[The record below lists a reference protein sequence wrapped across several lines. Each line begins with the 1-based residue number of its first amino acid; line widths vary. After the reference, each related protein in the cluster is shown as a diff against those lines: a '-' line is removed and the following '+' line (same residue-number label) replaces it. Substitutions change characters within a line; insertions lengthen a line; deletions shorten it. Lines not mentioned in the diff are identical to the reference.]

1 MTFVLNSNLVDT
13 DIRKPDTGTVTIGRP
28 TPVASNHN
36 TDSTTTPD
44 HLPYSPGQR
53 VIPYTEP
60 VSEGEEDEEMA
71 IAIPVNEVGSVRV
84 PLSEGLEAIAFR
96 EKALR
101 QEEAEI
107 SERAA
112 QKRRE
117 SASQS
122 SRANGSGSG
131 GGASGS
137 GRPIPILRKD
147 KGEIQNLAI
156 DPLAPS
162 NVFDQ
167 SLQNKLKAS
176 AENKR
181 PDDNETN
188 AAPSG
193 STESD
198 RVQLIRDF
206 VASPGKRIAVPVRI
220 EPKVFFAQE
229 RTFLVSNFHSIVTW
243 I

>member
-1 MTFVLNSNLVDT
+1 VDI

-28 TPVASNHN
+28 TPVASNQN

-44 HLPYSPGQR
+44 HLPYSPGHR
-53 VIPYTEP
+53 IIPYTEP

-71 IAIPVNEVGSVRV
+71 FAIPVNEVGSLRV

-101 QEEAEI
+101 QQEDDND
-107 SERAA
+107 RVA

-117 SASQS
+117 SPAQS
-122 SRANGSGSG
+122 SRANGSG
-131 GGASGS
+131 
-137 GRPIPILRKD
+137 RQILAKD
-147 KGEIQNLAI
+147 KGAVERMGI

-167 SLQNKLKAS
+167 SLQNKLQAS
-176 AENKR
+176 AEDQRDEN
-181 PDDNETN
+181 NGS
-188 AAPSG
+188 ASG
-193 STESD
+193 LSAQPESD
-198 RVQLIRDF
+198 EVRLIRDF

-229 RTFLVSNFHSIVTW
+229 RTFLVSGHSSAIL
-243 I
+243 